1 MEKKF
6 ELADFK
12 KAQKNMIACPF
23 CGSNKVK
30 VTSVSKGSNKGN
42 RVQGMCNVCYG
53 RGPAV
58 ADDPYKAVELWN
70 KRLLYD
76 SFEKDSIELD
86 SEQLERFFNGEILL
100 NTRTQLEYNSVIYC
114 FESRV
119 KGFKSEEYKY
129 IWNKYGE
136 DTVVD
141 ARSSEYNRSKI
152 LFGNCNTDWF
162 SENDRRPIEQLKIV
176 NKKTKK

>member
-1 MEKKF
+1 M
-6 ELADFK
+6 
-12 KAQKNMIACPF
+12 
-23 CGSNKVK
+23 K

-76 SFEKDSIELD
+76 SFERDNIEFD
-86 SEQLERFFNGEILL
+86 NEQIERFFNGEILL
-100 NTRTQLEYNSVIYC
+100 NTRTQLEYNSVIYY
-114 FESRV
+114 FKRKV
-119 KGFKSEEYKY
+119 KGFKPEDYKY

-141 ARSSEYNRSKI
+141 ARSSVFNKSQIIFGYCSK
-152 LFGNCNTDWF
+152 DWF
-162 SENDRRPIEQLKIV
+162 NKNDRRPIEQLKIV
-176 NKKTKK
+176 SRKLNK